1 MVGPDDV
8 DDEGIDVDDVKMME
22 VRQGDQSGI
31 ETTRGSQD
39 QSGIETR
46 GSQDK

>member
-8 DDEGIDVDDVKMME
+8 DDDEGIDVDDVKMME

-31 ETTRGSQD
+31 ETRGSQD